1 MTEEV
6 YKKAIT
12 DVAYLASCMV
22 NGRTPEPSQVQAMDL
37 QSLYAAAKRHLLL
50 GITAAA
56 LERAG
61 VSDDAFV
68 QARGKAVKKVALFD
82 LERKAILERFEEA
95 GIWYMPLKGSLLK
108 ELYPAIGMREMADND
123 ILCDPDRFGD
133 IQRIMEE
140 LGYEAEL
147 SPMGVHDHYT
157 KPPTLSFEIHRALFN
172 LSHGEKFDSYY
183 RDVKSRLVP
192 EEGKR
197 FGYHFSDED
206 FYLYMLTHE
215 YKHFSGNGTGLRSL
229 LDTYVYL
236 KAKEASMDRDYLAG
250 ELEKLGLTEFEKENR
265 SLSMKLFNGEPLT
278 EAEEKMLGIVKDS
291 GTYGNETVRAKNAIE
306 KRGRAGYLLARTFL
320 PLHEMRSLYP
330 WLDKAPF
337 LLPLSWVLRIGKA
350 LIVKPKKVLFQL
362 TAPFRKL

>member
-1 MTEEV
+1 
-6 YKKAIT
+6 
-12 DVAYLASCMV
+12 
-22 NGRTPEPSQVQAMDL
+22 
-37 QSLYAAAKRHLLL
+37 
-50 GITAAA
+50 
-56 LERAG
+56 
-61 VSDDAFV
+61 
-68 QARGKAVKKVALFD
+68 
-82 LERKAILERFEEA
+82 
-95 GIWYMPLKGSLLK
+95 
-108 ELYPAIGMREMADND
+108 
-123 ILCDPDRFGD
+123 
-133 IQRIMEE
+133 
-140 LGYEAEL
+140 
-147 SPMGVHDHYT
+147 MGVHDHYT

-236 KAKEASMDRDYLAG
+236 KAKEASMDWNYLAG